1 MCAASIALAISM
13 DTNCIR
19 IALGTILL
27 ILPCLPFLSIAEV
40 IYPPLELFSI
50 SCGSSTNFTLDGR
63 NWIGDNNS
71 KLLSESQGSV
81 AAPPNTPTAIQGPY
95 TYARLSHSQFTYSF
109 SLKAGPK
116 FVRLFFYSASYQSFY
131 RTKAYFSVTAGPY
144 TLLRDFDASLNAAA
158 DDDPGQPDI
167 LFREYCI
174 NLEDGQKQLNITFIP
189 SKTAQHPYSYA
200 FINGIEIVS
209 MPPFLYYTNPDDY
222 DGVPQT
228 VGTLSQYHIENSS
241 ALETIYRL
249 NVAGKDITG
258 SEDTGML
265 RTWKADDNYLTT
277 QSTTSVDFGRITKL
291 SFNMTQNYTAP
302 DEVYRTVRNMGTNG
316 SMNMRFN
323 LTWQLPVDSGFTYL
337 LRLHFCELDPF
348 VLQAGDLMFVIY
360 IADQLVTNRAD
371 VLLWTDNQKGVPVVR
386 DYVVLI
392 PGNRKKLNLSL
403 KIHPHPLRR
412 FEDAQLNALELFKI
426 NDSTGNLAGPNPDP
440 PLQTPKAPVENS
452 KKKSSDTT
460 RTLAAVAGAVSG
472 VVLVSLIVAFFL
484 IKRKKNVAIDKCS
497 NQKDGSSHGD
507 GSSSLPTNLCRHF
520 SIEEIRAATNN
531 FDELFIVGTGGFG
544 NVYKGYI
551 EDSSTPVAIKRLKP
565 GSRQG
570 VDEFVTEIEMLS
582 QLRHLNLVSL
592 LGYCYESNE
601 MILVYEFMDHGALRD
616 HLYDTDN
623 PSLSWKQRL
632 HICIGVARGLN
643 YLHTGVKH
651 MIIHRDVKSTNILLD
666 AKWAAKVSD
675 FGLSRIGPTGISMTH
690 VNTGVKG
697 SIGYLDPEYYKRLRL
712 TEKSDVYSFGVV
724 LLEVL
729 SGRQPLLHWE
739 EKQRISL
746 VKWAKHCCE
755 KGTLSKIMD
764 AELKGQIAPVCLRKF
779 GDVALSCL
787 FEDGTQRPSMKDVVG
802 MLELVLQLQDS
813 AANDGVMESGR
824 DYEDSEDVFG
834 SSHSSVH
841 VSDYSKSTG
850 LSTTSEGDR
859 SYGSKESFVLI
870 SNDVFSEIKDPKGR

>member
-1 MCAASIALAISM
+1 M

-81 AAPPNTPTAIQGPY
+81 AAPPNTPTTIQGPY
-95 TYARLSHSQFTYSF
+95 TYARLSHSKFTYSF
-109 SLKAGPK
+109 SLNAGPK
-116 FVRLFFYSASYQSFY
+116 FVRLFFYSVSYQSFD
-131 RTKAYFSVTAGPY
+131 RTKACFSVTAGPY

-209 MPPFLYYTNPDDY
+209 MPPFLYYTNPHDY
-222 DGVPQT
+222 ARVPQI
-228 VGTLSQYHIENSS
+228 VGTLSQYHIENSL

-249 NVAGKDITG
+249 NVAGNDITA
-258 SEDTGML
+258 SRDTGML
-265 RTWKADDNYLTT
+265 RTWKVDDNYLTT
-277 QSTTSVDFGRITKL
+277 QSAPSVDYGGRTKL
-291 SFNMTQNYTAP
+291 SFITTLNYMAP
-302 DEVYRTVRNMGTNG
+302 DEVYRTVRNMGMNG
-316 SMNMRFN
+316 SNNMRLN

-337 LRLHFCELDPF
+337 LRLHFCQLDPQ
-348 VLQAGDLMFVIY
+348 VRLAGDLMFFIY
-360 IADQLVTNRAD
+360 IEDQLVTNWAD
-371 VLLWTDNQKGVPVVR
+371 VLLWTYNQKGVPVVR
-386 DYVVLI
+386 DYVVSI
-392 PGNRKKLNLSL
+392 PVNQKKPNLSL
-403 KIHPHPLRR
+403 KLHPHPQSS
-412 FEDAQLNALELFKI
+412 FEDAQLNGMELFKM
-426 NDSTGNLAGPNPDP
+426 NESTGSLAGPNPDP
-440 PLQTPKAPVENS
+440 PQQTPKASVEHS
-452 KKKSSDTT
+452 KKKSSCTT
-460 RTLAAVAGAVSG
+460 RILATVAGAVSG
-472 VVLVSLIVAFFL
+472 VVWVSLVVAFYH
-484 IKRKKNVAIDKCS
+484 IKHKKYVAIDKGS
-497 NQKDGSSHGD
+497 NQNDGTSHGD

-520 SIEEIRAATNN
+520 SIEEIRTATKN

-697 SIGYLDPEYYKRLRL
+697 SIGYLDPEYYKRQRL

-739 EKQRISL
+739 EKQRMSPF
-746 VKWAKHCCE
+746 KWAKHCCE
-755 KGTLSKIMD
+755 KGTLSKIVD

-787 FEDGTQRPSMKDVVG
+787 LEDGTQRPSMKDVVG